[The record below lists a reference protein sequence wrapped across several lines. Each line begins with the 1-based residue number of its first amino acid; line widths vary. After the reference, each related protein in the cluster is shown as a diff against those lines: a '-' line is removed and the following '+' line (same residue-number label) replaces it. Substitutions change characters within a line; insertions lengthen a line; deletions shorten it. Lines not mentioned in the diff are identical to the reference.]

1 MSTIDMKCNLAIE
14 SLLEYDFL
22 RDGAKCSSCQQ
33 PLGIHRYKNEI
44 LKEISKSSMNH
55 KDANMKIKGNINYD
69 YDQSVMEETNR
80 SLLSYE
86 IVYQQN
92 KNPPSLSSH
101 SSDSESIKSSA
112 SVEEHS
118 RLHSDAKCTDSQ
130 MAKKNKVIE
139 RKLEDQ
145 LTKAVSEQAF
155 LCKEFL
161 KKHYCSH
168 IGSNNVEELYNRILS
183 MINKDTNRVYHLMKH
198 ARHSCFGLVQITMND
213 DQLMDLFKFLDTFVP
228 SIYE

>member
-168 IGSNNVEELYNRILS
+168 IGNVLFDFLFLNNNGLFVL
-183 MINKDTNRVYHLMKH
+183 NRVEQRRRIIQSDIINDQQ
-198 ARHSCFGLVQITMND
+198 RH
-213 DQLMDLFKFLDTFVP
+213 
-228 SIYE
+228 

>member
-118 RLHSDAKCTDSQ
+118 RLHSDAICTDSQ

-198 ARHSCFGLVQITMND
+198 ARHSCFGLFMIITVV
-213 DQLMDLFKFLDTFVP
+213 FKEFIFLQR
-228 SIYE
+228 

>member
-168 IGSNNVEELYNRILS
+168 IELYNRILS

>member
-1 MSTIDMKCNLAIE
+1 MSTIDMKCNLTIDT
-14 SLLEYDFL
+14 LLEYDFL
-22 RDGAKCSSCQQ
+22 RDGAKCGSCTQ
-33 PLGIHRYKNEI
+33 PIGTHDYKNEI
-44 LKEISKSSMNH
+44 LKEISKLSMSH
-55 KDANMKIKGNINYD
+55 KDANMKIKDNINYN
-69 YDQSVMEETNR
+69 YDQSVMEKTNR

-92 KNPPSLSSH
+92 NNPPSLSSH
-101 SSDSESIKSSA
+101 SNDSESIKSSA

-118 RLHSDAKCTDSQ
+118 RLHSDTISKDSQ

-145 LTKAVSEQAF
+145 VTKAVSEQHTF

-161 KKHYCSH
+161 RKHYW
-168 IGSNNVEELYNRILS
+168 SNNFEELYLRILS
-183 MINKDTNRVYHLMKH
+183 MINQDTNRVYYLMKH

-213 DQLMDLFKFLDTFVP
+213 DQLMDLFKFLNNFLP
-228 SIYE
+228 SIFE

>member
-112 SVEEHS
+112 SSEARSHRHLS
-118 RLHSDAKCTDSQ
+118 KIRSDSQ
-130 MAKKNKVIE
+130 QNVKNNEVMLT
-139 RKLEDQ
+139 KLEDQ
-145 LTKAVSEQAF
+145 ATKAVSELRSF

-168 IGSNNVEELYNRILS
+168 IELYNRILS

-198 ARHSCFGLVQITMND
+198 ARHSCFGLVQIIMND
-213 DQLMDLFKFLDTFVP
+213 DQLMDLFKFLNNYLPPIFEENT
-228 SIYE
+228 

>member
-168 IGSNNVEELYNRILS
+168 IGSSNVEELYNRILS

-198 ARHSCFGLVQITMND
+198 ARHSCFGLVQIIMND

>member
-14 SLLEYDFL
+14 TLLEYDFL
-22 RDGAKCSSCQQ
+22 RDGAKCASCQQ

-44 LKEISKSSMNH
+44 LKEISKSSTSH
-55 KDANMKIKGNINYD
+55 KDANMNIKGNINYN
-69 YDQSVMEETNR
+69 YGQVVMEKTNR

-86 IVYQQN
+86 IVYPQN

-101 SSDSESIKSSA
+101 SNDSESIKSSA
-112 SVEEHS
+112 SAEEHC
-118 RLHSDAKCTDSQ
+118 RLHSDAICTDSQ

-139 RKLEDQ
+139 RKLEHQ
-145 LTKAVSEQAF
+145 LTKAVSQQAF

-161 KKHYCSH
+161 RKHYCSP
-168 IGSNNVEELYNRILS
+168 IGLNNFEELYLRILS
-183 MINKDTNRVYHLMKH
+183 MINQDTNRVYYLMKH
-198 ARHSCFGLVQITMND
+198 ARHSCFGLVQIAMND
-213 DQLMDLFKFLDTFVP
+213 DQLVDLFKYLNNFLP

>member
-118 RLHSDAKCTDSQ
+118 RLHSDAICTDSQ

-213 DQLMDLFKFLDTFVP
+213 DQLMDL
-228 SIYE
+228 